1 MRISDW
7 SSDVCSSDLIQT
19 GGDVQI
25 QGGSVTVGNVTANG
39 GVLRLDASTGSVVAT
54 GTSTSGRDIL
64 IDTAAGGT
72 LNRLVAGDDIAIGGS
87 GDMTGASMRASDENA
102 GGDDVGRNVGGKSDG
117 TAGDGRRTER

>member
-72 LNRLVAGDDIAIGGS
+72 LNRLVTGDDSAIGGS
-87 GDMTGASMRASDENA
+87 GDITAASMGDSDEHA
-102 GGDDVGRNVGGKSDG
+102 GGDDAVNNVADTPAS
-117 TAGDGRRTER
+117 TPA